1 LAYELGNTLD
11 ELDAFKRTVVDSKS
25 LISKE
30 YISTD
35 NADGEENNF
44 MMPSFLRVM
53 QAEQTLV
60 DNYVYESEPG
70 KATKGGQQ
78 IIREESFEAENENS
92 IPQESS
98 IAANVSFQN

>member
-1 LAYELGNTLD
+1 MAYELGNTLD

-30 YISTD
+30 YISKD
-35 NADGEENNF
+35 NADGEENSF

-60 DNYVYESEPG
+60 DNYVYESEPAQA
-70 KATKGGQQ
+70 KKGGKPFRGIQ
-78 IIREESFEAENENS
+78 EESFEAENENS
-92 IPQESS
+92 IP
-98 IAANVSFQN
+98 